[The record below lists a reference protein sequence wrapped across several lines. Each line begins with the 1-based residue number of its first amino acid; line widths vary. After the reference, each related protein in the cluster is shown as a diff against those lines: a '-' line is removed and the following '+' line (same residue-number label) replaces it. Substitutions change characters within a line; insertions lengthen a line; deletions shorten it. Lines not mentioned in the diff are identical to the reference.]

1 MHLPENEFVK
11 QFESA
16 TLPAERFHH
25 AEHVRIAWIY
35 LRDYS
40 RIEALDRFCKYL
52 KQFAAAQGA
61 KNKYHET
68 ITWAYFLLI
77 QQRREKNKTSCWEVF
92 VDENGDL
99 LDWKNSVLKKY
110 YKEETL
116 KSDLARS
123 IFLLPDR
130 LSIS

>member
-1 MHLPENEFVK
+1 MQLTETEFVS

-16 TLPAERFHH
+16 TLPAEHFHH

-35 LRDYS
+35 LRDYP
-40 RIEALDRFCKYL
+40 RIEALNRFCKYL

-61 KNKYHET
+61 QKKYHET

-77 QQRREKNKTSCWEVF
+77 QQRREKNKNACWETF
-92 VDENGDL
+92 VNENPDL

-110 YKEETL
+110 YNDITL

-123 IFLLPDR
+123 VFLLPDR
-130 LSIS
+130 LTIS